1 MLPGQLLWVSQS
13 ETLSDQGWLLA
24 KEGFSCWVSFEEMLV
39 ILVSEPKF
47 KAAGGPVG
55 TTAAL
60 LSKSGPEEK
69 TQEDLLR
76 ETSTWKE

>member
-1 MLPGQLLWVSQS
+1 M
-13 ETLSDQGWLLA
+13 
-24 KEGFSCWVSFEEMLV
+24 